1 MIAEYGM
8 SEKLAEKPAETLN
21 QNQQNGHRL
30 NGKKALPLPVGYT
43 DRPVTMDD
51 LEAAVELFN
60 ICSMALQGVKTH
72 KVEDLRREWEYPGF
86 DQVND
91 SRAVF
96 TAEGQLAG
104 YYDVFDRGEPH
115 VTIFVWGKIHPA
127 HTDSGIGEY
136 LLAWAEERARQMVV
150 RAPAEARVAMLGFS
164 LAMDT
169 ATQSLLERAG
179 LKLIRYSFRM
189 VIELDEEPAE
199 PVWPDG
205 ITVRTAN
212 WDEDLPAVVA
222 VVREAFAD
230 HWGHVDTPFEEE
242 LERWR
247 HWNGSDPDFDPTLW
261 WLAMDGE
268 EIAGVNL
275 GKAKMTDDPAMGW
288 VGTLGVRRPWRR
300 HGLGLALLQQAFGE
314 FYRRGQKRV
323 GLGVDA
329 QNLTGALRL
338 YEGAGM
344 RSDPN
349 WQHCTYEK
357 ELRPGV
363 DLMRQQLEK

>member
-1 MIAEYGM
+1 
-8 SEKLAEKPAETLN
+8 
-21 QNQQNGHRL
+21 
-30 NGKKALPLPVGYT
+30 
-43 DRPVTMDD
+43 
-51 LEAAVELFN
+51 
-60 ICSMALQGVKTH
+60 
-72 KVEDLRREWEYPGF
+72 VEDLRREWAFPGF
-86 DQVND
+86 VQATD
-91 SRAVF
+91 SQAVF
-96 TAEGQLAG
+96 AADGQLAG

-127 HTDSGIGEY
+127 HKDSGIGEY
-136 LLAWAEERARQMVV
+136 LLAWAEQRARQMMAL
-150 RAPAEARVAMLGFS
+150 APAEARVTMLSFS

-179 LKLIRYSFRM
+179 LEMIRQSFRM
-189 VIELDEEPAE
+189 VIDLDGEPAA

-205 ITVRTAN
+205 ITVRTAD
-212 WDEDLPAVVA
+212 WQQDLPAVVA

-230 HWGHVDTPFEEE
+230 HWGHVDSPFEEE

-247 HWNGSDPDFDPTLW
+247 HWNGSDPEFDQTLW
-261 WLAMDGE
+261 WLALDGE
-268 EIAGVNL
+268 EIAGASL
-275 GKAKMTDDPAMGW
+275 GKARMTDDPAMGW
-288 VGTLGVRRPWRR
+288 VNTLAVRRPWRR
-300 HGLGLALLQQAFGE
+300 LGLGLALLQQSFGE
-314 FYRRGQKRV
+314 FYRRGQQRV

-338 YEGAGM
+338 YERAGM

-363 DLMRQQLEK
+363 NLMKT